1 MRFQM
6 TKKYYIFLASLV
18 LVLFMSCIEK
28 SVEADLIEFIQRY
41 EEKMIPL
48 TAAHGLAQWNAYTT
62 GKQVFFDETTELSL
76 KIDSIHQIPEDF
88 HFLKVNHEG
97 NMISD
102 TLLKRQLEILYRA
115 FLAKQIDPEL
125 NQQITTLAS
134 RIEEVFANFRT
145 AVDGR
150 SLSDNEVTQ
159 ILKSEKNSTIREK
172 TWRAQ
177 KSIGDQVAPDIIRLA
192 KLRNQAAAQLGYQS
206 YYHMAM
212 DISELSPHMVESIF
226 HELYELTQAPF
237 KKIHAQIARVF
248 AKRYGITE
256 AKIRPWHYEDLF
268 AQETPSLFDVD
279 LDTYYADIDIEA
291 IARKYYNSFN
301 MPVDDILAKSD
312 LYERAGKSQ
321 HAFSFFIDRKNDI
334 RILCNLIPNMR
345 WMETMLHELGHATY
359 DKYLDPNL
367 PFVLRE
373 PAHAFTTEG
382 AAMLFGGFAIK
393 APWMARATALDNATI
408 SAIDAASRDNL
419 RMSKIIFARWSM
431 VMLDFEKELYR
442 DPGQD
447 LGKLWWELV
456 NKYQFI
462 KAPQISSGTEWASKI
477 HIATYPVYYQNYQL
491 GELFAS
497 QVLQSIGK
505 KFAPDKPIQH
515 LTMWDMPDAGDYIK
529 QHIYHPGKRLP
540 WNEMIEQ
547 ATGEPLTARHF
558 VRLYVQ

>member
-1 MRFQM
+1 MY
-6 TKKYYIFLASLV
+6 KIYHIFLAAFLV
-18 LVLFMSCIEK
+18 LIPLSSCVEK
-28 SVEADLIEFIQRY
+28 SVETDLKHFIQRY

-88 HFLKVNHEG
+88 HFLKASRESNTIG
-97 NMISD
+97 D
-102 TLLKRQLEILYRA
+102 PLLQRQLELLYRA

-134 RIEEVFANFRT
+134 KVEEVFANFRT
-145 AVDGR
+145 EVDGR
-150 SLSDNEVTQ
+150 SLSDNEVTR
-159 ILKSEKNSTIREK
+159 ILKSEKNSQIREK

-177 KSIGDQVAPDIIRLA
+177 KSIGDQVAPDIVRLA
-192 KLRNQAAAQLGYQS
+192 KLRNKAATQLGYES
-206 YYHMAM
+206 YYHMAL
-212 DISELSPHMVESIF
+212 DIAELSPQMVESIF
-226 HELYELTQAPF
+226 KELYDLTQAPF
-237 KKIHAQIARVF
+237 DTIYAQIARVF
-248 AKRYGITE
+248 TRRYSITE
-256 AKIRPWHYEDLF
+256 AQIRPWHYEDLF

-279 LDTYYADIDIEA
+279 LDTYYADINIED

-312 LYERAGKSQ
+312 LYERPGKSQ

-334 RILCNLIPNMR
+334 RILCNLEPNMR

-359 DKYLDPNL
+359 DKYLDQNL

-382 AAMLFGGFAIK
+382 AAMLFGGFAMK
-393 APWMARATALDNATI
+393 APWMARAIALDNATT
-408 SAIDAASRDNL
+408 STIDAATRDNL

-431 VMLDFEKELYR
+431 VMLNFEKELYR
-442 DPGQD
+442 DPDQD
-447 LGKLWWELV
+447 LGKLWWDLV
-456 NKYQFI
+456 NKYQSI
-462 KAPQISSGTEWASKI
+462 KTPETYSGTEWASKI

-497 QVLQSIGK
+497 QVLQSIGQ
-505 KFAPDKPIQH
+505 KFAPGKPIQEV
-515 LTMWDMPDAGDYIK
+515 TMWDMPEAGDFIK
-529 QHIYHPGKRLP
+529 QNIYRLGKRLP
-540 WNEMIEQ
+540 WNEMTKQ
-547 ATGEPLTARHF
+547 ATGEPLNARHF